1 MNQSLENTRDF
12 RLIFLDTET
21 TGNDIA
27 KDRLCQ
33 ICYKTSDGIHKGY
46 FKPPIPVSV
55 KAMSITNITNKMLE
69 DKEAFKDSAIK
80 KDLEMRLVDG
90 ILVAHNAK
98 FDCAILEAEGMS
110 IPRRICTFRLARHLD
125 PENKI
130 PEYNLSYLRYYLEL
144 EVADAYAHDAEGDVK
159 VLHALF
165 NRLLAKM
172 TTDGLTAAPNGGEP
186 RSEAEREEK
195 AIAEMLDVSSRP
207 SLFRLFNFGKYKD
220 KKIEEV
226 VKTDRGY
233 LQWILDRKIE
243 DGGQDEDW
251 IHTLQY
257 YLKN

>member
-1 MNQSLENTRDF
+1 MNQSLENTRDL

-21 TGNDIA
+21 TGIDIA

-33 ICYKTSDGIHKGY
+33 VCYKTSDGIYSGY

-55 KAMSITNITNKMLE
+55 KSMSITNITNKMLQ
-69 DKEAFKDSAIK
+69 DKEVFRDSAMRK
-80 KDLEMRLVDG
+80 NLEALLADG

-125 PENKI
+125 PENLI

-144 EVADAYAHDAEGDVK
+144 DVEDALAHSAEGDVK

-172 TTDGLTAAPNGGEP
+172 IKEGLT
-186 RSEAEREEK
+186 EEK
-195 AIAEMLDVSSRP
+195 AIAEMLDISSRP
-207 SLFRLFNFGKYKD
+207 SLFKLFNFGKYKGQ
-220 KKIEEV
+220 KIEEV

-233 LQWILDRKIE
+233 LQWMLDKRIE
-243 DGGQDEDW
+243 EGSQDEDW
-251 IHTLQY
+251 MHTLEY

>member
-1 MNQSLENTRDF
+1 MNQSLENTRDLRPF
-12 RLIFLDTET
+12 GNTQDLRLIFLDTET

-33 ICYKTSDGIHKGY
+33 VCYKTSDGIYKSY
-46 FKPPIPVSV
+46 FKPPVPVSV

-69 DKEAFKDSAIK
+69 DKEVFKDSVMK
-80 KDLEMRLVDG
+80 KDLEARLADG

-98 FDCAILEAEGMS
+98 FDCAMLEAEGMS
-110 IPRRICTFRLARHLD
+110 IPRRICTFRVARHLD

-130 PEYNLSYLRYYLEL
+130 PEYNLSYLRYYLDL
-144 EVADAYAHDAEGDVK
+144 EVEDAYAHDAEGDVK
-159 VLHALF
+159 VLCALF
-165 NRLLAKM
+165 ERLLAKI
-172 TTDGLTAAPNGGEP
+172 TKEGLT
-186 RSEAEREEK
+186 EEK

-207 SLFRLFNFGKYKD
+207 SLFKLFNFGKYKD

-233 LQWILDRKIE
+233 LQWMLDKKIE
-243 DGGQDEDW
+243 EGSQDEDW

>member
-1 MNQSLENTRDF
+1 MNQ
-12 RLIFLDTET
+12 LIFLDTET
-21 TGNDIA
+21 TGNDVI

-33 ICYKTSDGIHKGY
+33 VCYKTSDGIFKGY
-46 FKPPIPVSV
+46 FKPPIPVSI

-69 DKEAFKDSAIK
+69 DKESFKASAMR
-80 KDLEMRLVDG
+80 KDLQGRLDSG

-130 PEYNLSYLRYYLEL
+130 PEYNLSYLRYYLDL
-144 EVADAYAHDAEGDVK
+144 DVKDAYAHEAEGDVK
-159 VLHALF
+159 VLHVLF
-165 NRLLAKM
+165 ERLLSKM
-172 TTDGLTAAPNGGEP
+172 IKDGLT
-186 RSEAEREEK
+186 EEK
-195 AIAEMLDVSSRP
+195 AIVEMLDVSSRP
-207 SLFRLFNFGKYKD
+207 TLFKLFPFGKYKD

-233 LQWILDRKIE
+233 LQWMLDRKLE
-243 DGGQDEDW
+243 EGSQDEDW
-251 IHTLQY
+251 IHTLEY